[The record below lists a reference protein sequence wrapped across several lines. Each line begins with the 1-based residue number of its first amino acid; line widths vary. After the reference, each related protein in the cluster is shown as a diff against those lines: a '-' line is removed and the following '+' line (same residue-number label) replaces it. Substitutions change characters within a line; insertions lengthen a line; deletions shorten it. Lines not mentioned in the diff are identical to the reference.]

1 VRETKSGC
9 EWRFVTATSRAELD
23 PILSGYGQAVDKRSN
38 PNDAQGPLYH
48 ILRVFLIDRKGRIR
62 NIYSSATLDPR
73 FVLANVKTLLQLKR
87 RRAVRLRR
95 RKLQKPLFF

>member
-1 VRETKSGC
+1 MRETKSGC

-48 ILRVFLIDRKGRIR
+48 ILRVFIIDRKGRIR

-73 FVLANVKTLLQLKR
+73 FVLANVKTLLQKET
-87 RRAVRLRR
+87 
-95 RKLQKPLFF
+95 KLSKQ